1 MQRNQ
6 KVCKLVEEF
15 SLYILENHS
24 YNLNID
30 IKEEEKK
37 TIITFTTELLTD
49 EIYEFLNNKN
59 IEYELQEHEAVYNM
73 EELSKIDLL
82 YPESD
87 AKNIFVRDDKKN
99 NYYLITIRGNK
110 KVDLK
115 EFKNKYNT
123 RRLSFASSD
132 DLLNILN
139 LTPGSVTPLGLL
151 NDKESKVIFYIDK
164 DMDVILW

>member
-1 MQRNQ
+1 MN
-6 KVCKLVEEF
+6 K
-15 SLYILENHS
+15 N
-24 YNLNID
+24 
-30 IKEEEKK
+30 
-37 TIITFTTELLTD
+37 

-87 AKNIFVRDDKKN
+87 AKNIFVRDDKKS
-99 NYYLITIRGNK
+99 NYYLITIKGNK

-151 NDKESKVIFYIDK
+151 NDKELKVIFFIDK
-164 DMDVILW
+164 ELINLNMIGIHPNDNTATIWLKTKDLLNVIKEHGNIINIYEE

>member
-1 MQRNQ
+1 MN
-6 KVCKLVEEF
+6 K
-15 SLYILENHS
+15 N
-24 YNLNID
+24 
-30 IKEEEKK
+30 
-37 TIITFTTELLTD
+37 

-164 DMDVILW
+164 ELIDLNMIGIHPNDNTATIWLKTKDSKK